1 MTLTQLRYAVAVD
14 IHRHFGRA
22 AAQCCVTQ
30 PTLSMQLQKLEDEL
44 GFPLFDRSHQPVVAT
59 DLGAHVISQA
69 RVVLR
74 EQERIRDLVADVAH
88 DMTGTLH
95 LGIIP
100 TLAPYVLPLVTVPF
114 AEQYPGIEVHVR
126 EMPTAQIVEHLATD
140 RLHAGLIATKETQ
153 PGLESQVL
161 FTEPFYAYVASQHRL
176 AGSETIQPQD
186 LVVDDLW
193 LLSEGHCFRDQVL
206 NLCGKASQAG
216 CGNPVRFESGNL
228 ETLRIL
234 VNRTGGMT
242 LLPYLATRYL
252 SAEEQAYVRPLS
264 VPVPRRKV
272 RVIYGHAYLKR
283 HLIQAYVDT
292 LLAEVTPMLEAIRG

>member
-14 IHRHFGRA
+14 THRHFGKA
-22 AAQCCVTQ
+22 AVQCCVTQ

-44 GFPLFDRSHQPVVAT
+44 GFQLFDRTQQPVVPT
-59 DLGAHVISQA
+59 DLGVRVLAQA

-74 EQERIRDLVADVAH
+74 EQERIRDLIADVAH
-88 DMTGTLH
+88 NMTGTLH

-114 AEQYPGIEVHVR
+114 AEQYPGVQVQVR
-126 EMPTAQIVEHLATD
+126 EMTTAQIMEHLATD
-140 RLHAGLIATKETQ
+140 QLHAGLIATKEVK

-161 FTEPFYAYVASQHRL
+161 FTEPFYAYVAPQHRL
-176 AGSETIQPQD
+176 AGSPKIRPQD

-252 SAEEQAYVRPLS
+252 STEEQSYVHALAA
-264 VPVPRRKV
+264 PVSQRKV

-283 HLIQAYVDT
+283 HLIRAYVDT
-292 LLAEVTPMLEAIRG
+292 LMAEVTPLLEAIWN